1 MILDGFGLLGRMKD
15 ATIEHGDFGTLRTA
29 FPASAIPCLPQI
41 HPSLDAEE
49 VRSNEIE
56 RIARMLCAH
65 IEGTDNCDSEVSM
78 WGELQ
83 RSATGKWMLPPPEA
97 RCKLW
102 QAYRHAAIAVYE
114 DQQKAKP

>member
-1 MILDGFGLLGRMKD
+1 MSILHSMSPPPPIPDYIGDGPK
-15 ATIEHGDFGTLRTA
+15 T
-29 FPASAIPCLPQI
+29 FPASAI
-41 HPSLDAEE
+41 HPANGIGQFTD
-49 VRSNEIE
+49 EIE
-56 RIARMLCAH
+56 RIARMLCAQ
-65 IEGTDNCDSEVSM
+65 IEGEDYCDHEVSI

-102 QAYRHAAIAVYE
+102 ELYRHAAFAVYE

>member
-1 MILDGFGLLGRMKD
+1 MVTDGFGLLGRNPLLNITDSPK
-15 ATIEHGDFGTLRTA
+15 T
-29 FPASAIPCLPQI
+29 FPASAI
-41 HPSLDAEE
+41 HPELNAEE
-49 VRSNEIE
+49 VRSKEIE
-56 RIARMLCAH
+56 RIARMLCIQ
-65 IEGTDNCDSEVSM
+65 IEGSDCCDCEVYMM

-102 QAYRHAAIAVYE
+102 QLYRHVAISVYE